1 MSKKPVHMYC
11 GGRRMPRLSTVSGM
25 WPDSSLFIG
34 LEIEAENL
42 RYSNRSRTSDDD
54 YNTLAEG
61 GWCVDNDGSLRDDGR
76 EFKFAGPLCGMDI
89 TTALDAF
96 FNVVSFTPCHRAG
109 IHIHVDWTTV
119 DDADSLATLMAIAYG
134 LEPALFSIA
143 GEGRKESSFCRPL
156 QDIDPEKLAGAV
168 RSGSFEWMHNNLL
181 PGIGR
186 YYGVNLASIAKHGTV
201 EFRHFPSL
209 CDRQKIETW
218 IKLVML
224 FRIAATNPSLTP
236 VKVCEMMSTPAG
248 IHEFCRAYFGFHDL
262 HTLLL
267 DNMDIG
273 AVAQRMKLMH
283 GLIRVRPV
291 AKATVTRSHAD
302 KLSVSARRFIDKKY
316 PQLRQQ
322 RARAAELVK
331 ELVNPNVHE
340 FQRFQE
346 DIMAR
351 VTSGVETI

>member
-11 GGRRMPRLSTVSGM
+11 GGRRMPRFSTASGV
-25 WPDSSLFIG
+25 WPDSNLFIG
-34 LEIEAENL
+34 LEVEAENL
-42 RYSNRSRTSDDD
+42 RYSGRSQINDAD
-54 YNTLAEG
+54 YNTLAES
-61 GWCVDNDGSLRDDGR
+61 GWRIDSDGSLRDDGR
-76 EFKFAGPLCGMDI
+76 EFKFSGPLCGADI

-96 FNVVSFTPCHRAG
+96 FHVVSFTPCHRAG
-109 IHIHVDWTTV
+109 IHIHVDWTTA

-156 QDIDPEKLAGAV
+156 HDLDPEMLAGAI
-168 RSGSFEWMHNNLL
+168 RSGSFEWMHNKLL

-186 YYGVNLASIAKHGTV
+186 YYGVNLASISKHGTV

-224 FRIAATNPSLTP
+224 FRIAATNPTLTP
-236 VKVCEMMSTPAG
+236 VRVCEMMSTPAG
-248 IHEFCRAYFGFHDL
+248 INEFCRAYFGFHDL

-283 GLIRVRPV
+283 GLIRVKPI
-291 AKATVTRSHAD
+291 AKATITRAHAD

-322 RARAAELVK
+322 RERAAELAR
-331 ELVNPNVHE
+331 ELVNPNVRE
-340 FQRFQE
+340 YLRFQE
-346 DIMAR
+346 VVLSRLNSIE
-351 VTSGVETI
+351 ETI